1 MIFLNNSSAGASRMS
16 GRRVAQFGT
25 ISRSSGQDSDGRYDE
40 SDNVLLGCIV
50 GSFGIAITLA
60 LILLP
65 LSICCSALV
74 YHPFFI
80 MGFVLFIVLTLFGGV
95 LCICHPIFAKCW
107 WYKDESQ
114 FCTKTQE
121 RRRTSLSTAYRYKKS
136 YFEYKTSIPSAL
148 QFP

>member
-80 MGFVLFIVLTLFGGV
+80 MGFVLFIVLTLFGECCV
-95 LCICHPIFAKCW
+95 SAT
-107 WYKDESQ
+107 Q
-114 FCTKTQE
+114 FLPNAGGTKTSRNFVP
-121 RRRTSLSTAYRYKKS
+121 RRKSGEELRSPQLTGTKKS